1 MKALL
6 CGLILAC
13 GQSGPEPK
21 AIDELTYGTVLYH
34 YYQQDHQQALLATLV
49 AEAQQRLGEDP
60 LRFELAKGSFAFS
73 DGMYGYAR
81 DVFAGVD
88 SEALNELD
96 RMRLAFHLA
105 REYHRRGDWPAL
117 EAELA
122 RIDLGRTWF
131 GRAKHHPEVEF
142 MRAELAMER
151 AEFPAALDA
160 LERLGRDHPLKAY
173 GLFNLGVAQRA
184 GGDLIGARRSFETL
198 VATEGRGSEA
208 FDLRQRA
215 RLALAIIARE
225 QNQPADAEAVLAS
238 LPGAGRYRD
247 IALAAYAGLAADNGD
262 HELAARIWM
271 TLQQQDY
278 WTGATAAAHI
288 GFPVSLEKLASQEQ
302 ALQQYQAA
310 EARFENRL
318 AALTTLADQA
328 DDPLWVEG
336 LLLAFADPEPDPRAL
351 GQQMQRWERELG
363 HTNWL
368 EWLATEDV
376 QKVLTEWRELLAM
389 NRWLEDLPGNLAAFE
404 EITQEQQRRA
414 ALARTLLY
422 DDELLAKRAALADR
436 IEAAAAEL
444 ASLRAAVPEPT
455 AAWLPRLATPE
466 QRELIGELAELEGT
480 LDAHMSAAEQERWR
494 PRLERLRGV
503 LFWQLADASA
513 VRLRELDKALA
524 ANRALL
530 AEVDERIGRVRDA
543 EDRFVAGVGTDFLA
557 FADRARRL
565 QAEVDGAIDSRGRAL
580 AAELKRG
587 MDRERR
593 EVERYLLV
601 TRIAI
606 ARATDRLAAV
616 DSAAPAGADG

>member
-184 GGDLIGARRSFETL
+184 GGDLTGARRSFETL

-422 DDELLAKRAALADR
+422 DDELLAKREALADR

>member
-21 AIDELTYGTVLYH
+21 AVDELTYGTVLYH

-49 AEAQQRLGEDP
+49 AEAQQRLGEDR

-81 DVFAGVD
+81 DVFAAVD
-88 SEALNELD
+88 PSALNELD

-105 REYHRRGDWPAL
+105 REYHRRGDWSAL
-117 EAELA
+117 DAELA

-160 LERLGRDHPLKAY
+160 LERLGRDDPLKAY
-173 GLFNLGVAQRA
+173 GLFNLGVVQRA
-184 GGDLIGARRSFETL
+184 GGDLAGARRSFETL
-198 VATEGRGSEA
+198 MGTEGRGSEA

-225 QNQPADAEAVLAS
+225 QHRPADAEAVLAS

-278 WTGATAAAHI
+278 WTSATAAAHI

-302 ALQQYQAA
+302 ALRQYQAA

-318 AALTTLADQA
+318 AALTTLSDQA
-328 DDPLWVEG
+328 DDPLWVQG

-351 GQQMQRWERELG
+351 GRQMQRWERELG

-376 QKVLTEWRELLAM
+376 QNVLTEWRELLAM
-389 NRWLEDLPGNLAAFE
+389 NRWLEDLPGDLAAFE

-422 DDELLAKRAALADR
+422 DEELLAKREALADR
-436 IEAAAAEL
+436 IEGAAAEL
-444 ASLRAAVPEPT
+444 ASLRAAAPEPS

-466 QRELIGELAELEGT
+466 QRELIGELSELEET
-480 LDAHMSAAEQERWR
+480 LNAHMSAPEQERWR

-503 LFWQLADASA
+503 LFWQLVDASA

-565 QAEVDGAIDSRGRAL
+565 QADVDAAIDSRGRAL

-616 DSAAPAGADG
+616 DSAEAVEGEG